1 MSAYIL
7 MENEEGETWI
17 DSYSIK
23 DLPFEIGPGAFK
35 GLGGT
40 ILGSASR
47 LMMLRIEQEIE
58 LALHR
63 AAPGVAINLLGKVT
77 VSGSQGS
84 AVTLNPGDLLK
95 IETKIRGAWAIVNN
109 HKEEAYLA
117 LIVMPSD
124 DS

>member
-7 MENEEGETWI
+7 IENEEGETWI
-17 DSYSIK
+17 DSYSIS

-40 ILGSASR
+40 ILGTASR
-47 LMMLRIEQEIE
+47 LMMLRVEKEID
-58 LALHR
+58 LPLHR

-77 VSGSQGS
+77 VRGSTGS

-95 IETKIRGAWAIVNN
+95 VETKIRGAWAIANSN
-109 HKEEAYLA
+109 AEEAYLA
-117 LIVMPSD
+117 LIPMPPLS
-124 DS
+124 

>member
-7 MENEEGETWI
+7 IENEEGETWI
-17 DSYSIK
+17 DSYSIS

-40 ILGSASR
+40 ILGTASR
-47 LMMLRIEQEIE
+47 LMMLRVEKEID
-58 LALHR
+58 LPLHR

-77 VSGSQGS
+77 VRGSTGS

-95 IETKIRGAWAIVNN
+95 IETKIRGAWAIANSKN
-109 HKEEAYLA
+109 EEAYLA
-117 LIVMPSD
+117 LIPMPPLS
-124 DS
+124 

>member
-7 MENEEGETWI
+7 IENEEGETWI

-40 ILGSASR
+40 ILGNASR
-47 LMMLRIEQEIE
+47 LMMLRIEREMD
-58 LALHR
+58 LPLHR
-63 AAPGVAINLLGKVT
+63 AAPGVAISLQGKVT
-77 VSGSQGS
+77 ISGSQSS
-84 AVTLNPGDLLK
+84 AITLNPGDLLK
-95 IETKIRGAWAIVNN
+95 IETKIRGAWTIVNSN
-109 HKEEAYLA
+109 KEEAYLA
-117 LIVMPSD
+117 LISMPPD

>member
-7 MENEEGETWI
+7 TENEEGETRI
-17 DSYSIK
+17 DSYLIK

-40 ILGSASR
+40 ILGNASR
-47 LMMLRIEQEIE
+47 LMMLRIEQEMD
-58 LALHR
+58 LPLHR

-77 VSGSQGS
+77 ISGSQGPS
-84 AVTLNPGDLLK
+84 VTLNPGDLLK
-95 IETKIRGAWAIVNN
+95 IETKIRGAWALVNN
-109 HKEEAYLA
+109 NKEEAYLA
-117 LIVMPSD
+117 LISMPPN

>member
-7 MENEEGETWI
+7 IENEEGETWI
-17 DSYSIK
+17 DSYSIR

-40 ILGSASR
+40 ILGTASR
-47 LMMLRIEQEIE
+47 LMMLRVEKEID
-58 LALHR
+58 LPLHR

-77 VSGSQGS
+77 VRGSTGS

-95 IETKIRGAWAIVNN
+95 VETKIRGAWAIANSN
-109 HKEEAYLA
+109 AEEAYLA
-117 LIVMPSD
+117 LIPMPPN
-124 DS
+124 

>member
-7 MENEEGETWI
+7 IENEEGETWI
-17 DSYSIK
+17 DSYSIR

-40 ILGSASR
+40 ILGAASR
-47 LMMLRIEQEIE
+47 LMMLRVEKEID
-58 LALHR
+58 LPLHR

-77 VSGSQGS
+77 VRGSTGS

-95 IETKIRGAWAIVNN
+95 IETKIRGAWAITNSN
-109 HKEEAYLA
+109 AEEAYLA
-117 LIVMPSD
+117 LIPMPPLS
-124 DS
+124 

>member
-7 MENEEGETWI
+7 IENEEGETWI
-17 DSYSIK
+17 DSYSIS

-40 ILGSASR
+40 ILGTASR
-47 LMMLRIEQEIE
+47 LMMLRVEKEID
-58 LALHR
+58 LPLHR

-77 VSGSQGS
+77 VRGSTGS

-95 IETKIRGAWAIVNN
+95 IETKIRGTWAIANSN
-109 HKEEAYLA
+109 TEEAYLA
-117 LIVMPSD
+117 LIPMPPLS
-124 DS
+124 

>member
-1 MSAYIL
+1 

-58 LALHR
+58 LPLHR

>member
-1 MSAYIL
+1 

-47 LMMLRIEQEIE
+47 LMMLP
-58 LALHR
+58 LHR